1 MDQQAVFS
9 QPPPRSIIKKPSK
22 FSRIL
27 RSIFGS
33 CGRKSVEKT
42 LVEDE
47 KYGNT
52 DYVSYFSSSGLDSD
66 SAYSSEENGSKN
78 GELQNEFQMVT
89 DEIKQEL
96 QVADLKRELTET
108 TEEKEAEKMIS
119 DLKMEAETLNGEN
132 SKLLQEL
139 VTECSQLREK
149 LGERERELASHTEMH
164 ETHKSET
171 SARMRGLELELDSLR
186 TQKGDEVKLLMEN
199 LSAIEGDY
207 GYFESRVYEI
217 MNAFQGAKNR
227 VRELEEQNSNLEEQL
242 RGKTHETETDQMPGV
257 QEEEERKSYEDED
270 KDEDDAFEFP
280 TPADKI
286 IPVYPIF
293 GRDKLDGVPAGTYC
307 VSGRVKQPVAGG
319 GVTMAQERDRR
330 RRLLMLRDSD
340 SAYSSKEKGSKNGE
354 LQNEFQEVT
363 DDIKQELQVADLKRE
378 LTETTEEKEAEKM
391 ISDLKMEA
399 ETLNGENSKL
409 LQELVTEYSQ
419 LREKLGEREKELA
432 SHTEI
437 HETHKSETSA
447 RMKGLELELD
457 SLHTQKGEIEKHK
470 ADELSSL
477 LKKLEEKEKEDEDE
491 KDRNTDY
498 SFSFSS
504 SNLDS
509 DSAYSSKEKGSKNG
523 KLQNEF
529 QKNSKLLQELVT
541 ECSQLKEKLGKRERE
556 LASHTEIHET
566 HKSETSARIRG
577 LELKL
582 DSLRTQKRD
591 KVKLLMENLST
602 IEEDYGYIESLVY
615 EILNVFQ
622 GAKNRVRELKETI
635 EEESEK
641 KNC

>member
-1 MDQQAVFS
+1 M
-9 QPPPRSIIKKPSK
+9 K
-22 FSRIL
+22 FSRFL
-27 RSIFGS
+27 RSIFGN
-33 CGRKSVEKT
+33 CGEKSVEKT

-47 KYGNT
+47 KDGNT
-52 DYVSYFSSSGLDSD
+52 DYFSSSGLDSD
-66 SAYSSEENGSKN
+66 SAYSSEE
-78 GELQNEFQMVT
+78 
-89 DEIKQEL
+89 
-96 QVADLKRELTET
+96 
-108 TEEKEAEKMIS
+108 
-119 DLKMEAETLNGEN
+119 
-132 SKLLQEL
+132 
-139 VTECSQLREK
+139 
-149 LGERERELASHTEMH
+149 
-164 ETHKSET
+164 
-171 SARMRGLELELDSLR
+171 
-186 TQKGDEVKLLMEN
+186 
-199 LSAIEGDY
+199 
-207 GYFESRVYEI
+207 
-217 MNAFQGAKNR
+217 
-227 VRELEEQNSNLEEQL
+227 
-242 RGKTHETETDQMPGV
+242 
-257 QEEEERKSYEDED
+257 
-270 KDEDDAFEFP
+270 
-280 TPADKI
+280 
-286 IPVYPIF
+286 
-293 GRDKLDGVPAGTYC
+293 
-307 VSGRVKQPVAGG
+307 
-319 GVTMAQERDRR
+319 
-330 RRLLMLRDSD
+330 
-340 SAYSSKEKGSKNGE
+340 KGSKNGE
-354 LQNEFQEVT
+354 LQYEFQEVT
-363 DDIKQELQVADLKRE
+363 DDIKQELQVAYLKRE

-419 LREKLGEREKELA
+419 LREKLGKREKELA

-437 HETHKSETSA
+437 HETHKSETS
-447 RMKGLELELD
+447 
-457 SLHTQKGEIEKHK
+457 GEIEKQK

-491 KDRNTDY
+491 KDGNTDY

-504 SNLDS
+504 SDLDS

-529 QKNSKLLQELVT
+529 QKLTETTKENEAKKMVSDLKMEAETLNGENSKLLQELVT

-566 HKSETSARIRG
+566 HKSETSARMRG

-622 GAKNRVRELKETI
+622 GAKNRVRELKETV